1 MTTNNVVSD
10 QHSVVIQNTANGQ
23 VDFLRFNGSTLQAS
37 VLRDYGLSGW
47 TVVGNGDLNGDNLPD
62 LVAQN
67 NSTGQLDFLFLNATG
82 NLTSSALSNVPVPH
96 AVGLGVFNSGP
107 AVVTQLANGQLDVL
121 SFNYTAGTLV
131 ASDLIA
137 GTVGLPHAVG
147 VAESFT
153 NWPVFAN
160 NGTAGN
166 DSVLVQYADGTIS
179 ALGFSGSLATG
190 LTFTNS
196 FSRGPLSDT
205 LFALDQDNDFAHQRD
220 ANVVSVVDGV
230 TRETFDAVGVSA
242 TGQVDIQSWVSGYGD
257 LSHEGASLGTIHTNF
272 TLSAGW
278 QVVDAGIVDHV
289 SVLPLA

>member
-147 VAESFT
+147 VGESFT
-153 NWPVFAN
+153 SWPVFAN
-160 NGTAGN
+160 VGAAGN
-166 DSVLVQYADGTIS
+166 DTVLVQYADGTIS
-179 ALGFSGSLATG
+179 TLGFSGSLATG

>member
-147 VAESFT
+147 VGESFT

-160 NGTAGN
+160 VGASGN

-230 TRETFDAVGVSA
+230 TRESFDAVGVSA
-242 TGQVDIQSWVSGYGD
+242 TGQVDIQSWV
-257 LSHEGASLGTIHTNF
+257 
-272 TLSAGW
+272 
-278 QVVDAGIVDHV
+278 
-289 SVLPLA
+289 

>member
-147 VAESFT
+147 VGESFT
-153 NWPVFAN
+153 SWPVFAN
-160 NGTAGN
+160 VGAAGN
-166 DSVLVQYADGTIS
+166 DTVLVQYADGTIS
-179 ALGFSGSLATG
+179 TLGFSGSLATG

-205 LFALDQDNDFAHQRD
+205 LFALDQDNDFAHQRN
-220 ANVVSVVDGV
+220 ANVVSVVDGG

-272 TLSAGW
+272 SLSAGW

-289 SVLPLA
+289 SILPLA

>member
-147 VAESFT
+147 VGESFT
-153 NWPVFAN
+153 SWPVFAN
-160 NGTAGN
+160 VGAAGN
-166 DSVLVQYADGTIS
+166 DTVLVQYADGTIS
-179 ALGFSGSLATG
+179 TLGFSGSLATG

-289 SVLPLA
+289 SILPLA

>member
-147 VAESFT
+147 VGESFT
-153 NWPVFAN
+153 SWPVFAN
-160 NGTAGN
+160 VGAAGN
-166 DSVLVQYADGTIS
+166 DTVLVQYADGTIS
-179 ALGFSGSLATG
+179 TLGFSGSLATG

-242 TGQVDIQSWVSGYGD
+242 AGQVDIQSWV
-257 LSHEGASLGTIHTNF
+257 
-272 TLSAGW
+272 
-278 QVVDAGIVDHV
+278 
-289 SVLPLA
+289 

>member
-147 VAESFT
+147 VGESFT
-153 NWPVFAN
+153 SWPVFAN
-160 NGTAGN
+160 VGAAGN
-166 DSVLVQYADGTIS
+166 DTVLVQYADGTIS
-179 ALGFSGSLATG
+179 TLGFSGSLATG

-230 TRETFDAVGVSA
+230 TRESFDAVGVSA